1 MAPRRSEVPA
11 MSIKRE
17 SRRTPLTPITS
28 SKMLVTIAS
37 VSMCGYHL
45 LSFLCHANSKN
56 GCQRLTIRLARRQF
70 RKIVENCE
78 ITRHHITWQLVQ
90 KTSTNPNDLLLDVE
104 RPHFAALIEKDSRSQ
119 DFFLVLM
126 LDQDDLRVVHI
137 RHTID
142 DAPHFIRVYA
152 IAADF
157 YLVIFPPKVEET
169 AILLIN
175 TDITAAIA
183 AYAVQ
188 IRHSSLRL
196 RRQVPVAPHYLR
208 TTDVQFARHILL
220 CDSLVFAADEESLH
234 MLERTPDGVKLL
246 PARLKVSDRVRSAA
260 ARDFG
265 WTVSID
271 HFNPCP
277 CPQPSLNCVNIRD
290 ICSSQYGLEVRQ
302 RGSIEFGSLCN
313 ESKHQAPGGKMGHI
327 VSCYRL
333 KQQIRE
339 HNVVVDMQTSAL
351 GKREQHIH
359 EKNIEMQRRETGAN
373 RFPTAVVNF
382 FIPLEKIDNTAIVDQ
397 HALGPSSRSGCVDAV
412 RWQVQSPAR

>member
-1 MAPRRSEVPA
+1 

-17 SRRTPLTPITS
+17 SRLTPLTPITS
-28 SKMLVTIAS
+28 SMMLVTTAS
-37 VSMCGYHL
+37 VFMCGYHL
-45 LSFLCHANSKN
+45 LSFLRHANSKN
-56 GCQRLTIRLARRQF
+56 GCERLTIRLARRQF
-70 RKIVENCE
+70 REIVKNCE
-78 ITRHHITWQLVQ
+78 ITRHHIIWQLVQ
-90 KTSTNPNDLLLDVE
+90 KTCTNPDDLLIDIA
-104 RPHFAALIEKDSRSQ
+104 RFAALIEKDSCSQ
-119 DFFLVLM
+119 DFFLILG
-126 LDQDDLRVVHI
+126 LDQDDLGVVHI

-142 DAPHFIRVYA
+142 HAPHFIRVYA

-157 YLVIFPPKVEET
+157 YFIIFPPKVEEI

-175 TDITAAIA
+175 TDITTAIA

-188 IRHSSLRL
+188 VRHSSLRL

-220 CDSLVFAADEESLH
+220 CDSLAFAADQESVH
-234 MLERTPDGVKLL
+234 MFERPPDGVKLF

-260 ARDFG
+260 ACDFG

-271 HFNPCP
+271 HFHACP
-277 CPQPSLNCVNIRD
+277 CLQPSLNSVNIRD

-302 RGSIEFGSLCN
+302 RGSTEFGSLCN

-351 GKREQHIH
+351 GKWVQHIH
-359 EKNIEMQRRETGAN
+359 EKNIEMQR
-373 RFPTAVVNF
+373 
-382 FIPLEKIDNTAIVDQ
+382 
-397 HALGPSSRSGCVDAV
+397 
-412 RWQVQSPAR
+412 

>member
-1 MAPRRSEVPA
+1 MAAIVESVLWKNMRTGTATPVSLWIRVKIPPRCSELPP

-17 SRRTPLTPITS
+17 SRLTPLTPITS
-28 SKMLVTIAS
+28 SMILVTTAS

-45 LSFLCHANSKN
+45 LSFFRHANSKN
-56 GCQRLTIRLARRQF
+56 GCERLTIRLARRQF

-90 KTSTNPNDLLLDVE
+90 KSCTNPSDLLLDVQ
-104 RPHFAALIEKDSRSQ
+104 RPRFAALIEKDSCSQ
-119 DFFLVLM
+119 DFFLILR
-126 LDQDDLRVVHI
+126 LDQDDLRVVHM

-142 DAPHFIRVYA
+142 DAPHFIRVDA

-157 YLVIFPPKVEET
+157 YFIIFPPKVEEI

-175 TDITAAIA
+175 TDITTAIA

-188 IRHSSLRL
+188 IRHSSLGL

-208 TTDVQFARHILL
+208 TADIQFARHILL
-220 CDSLVFAADEESLH
+220 CDSLAFAADEESMH
-234 MLERTPDGVKLL
+234 MFERPPDGVKRF

-260 ARDFG
+260 ACDFG

-277 CPQPSLNCVNIRD
+277 CLQPSLNRVNIRD

-302 RGSIEFGSLCN
+302 R
-313 ESKHQAPGGKMGHI
+313 
-327 VSCYRL
+327 
-333 KQQIRE
+333 
-339 HNVVVDMQTSAL
+339 
-351 GKREQHIH
+351 
-359 EKNIEMQRRETGAN
+359 
-373 RFPTAVVNF
+373 
-382 FIPLEKIDNTAIVDQ
+382 
-397 HALGPSSRSGCVDAV
+397 
-412 RWQVQSPAR
+412 